1 MRLILYILFIPLL
14 FGACNNTTSSPVPDS
29 IEEDGKEI
37 ELSFSIYMPDREVVQ
52 TRTASDVKELYLMV
66 FDENKRF
73 LSLNKAI
80 VGGVTNVNGVQVR
93 QFSVVLLSSS
103 RPRFIHFIANYPSW
117 EGFPPS
123 HELRDKDEGYIVS
136 RMESEQTIFWHRASF
151 VNIKNSDA
159 FNGKVFPLL
168 RNRAKITLE
177 NRVQS
182 KLNITGFAIY
192 NALNRGTVAPFSYN
206 NNTQEYDFTE
216 GVLTPSLTAENAP
229 NDMLPYPSINHVEL
243 FEKKND
249 AVNNELFIILQ
260 GNYLLNG
267 ANKTC
272 YYKVVLVKDPTKGT
286 LYDIVR
292 NINYNVVITDVT
304 SAGYATKE
312 EAIANPPA
320 NNIFA
325 STELKDYPSISNG
338 KAILKIEKLG
348 EVFVHS
354 SEVFTTL
361 IEYFPNKNNSA
372 KKPEAIEVIRKEDN
386 DDGYFNFNYNSNSG
400 ILRVNVLKVPNEE
413 VKTYN
418 LIVKTK
424 ESENNNLLRYI
435 TLVFRSPYDFNGRV
449 TSAGSSQGGSVTI
462 SFDLPATIPFSV
474 FPFQVKIRS
483 KELSPDASQP
493 DINIDFDGSEYF
505 FTYNVQEELRGKKID
520 LKFKRVWDSNNSRKT
535 VRLESKYFEDQSIT
549 FY

>member
-14 FGACNNTTSSPVPDS
+14 FGACNNTTSSAVPDS

-151 VNIKNSDA
+151 LNIKNSDA